1 MYILHS
7 TTYIEDMSLDL
18 FNGLLNLIAAAHEL
32 SEFFPLFVELDS
44 IGIAAQYE
52 AI

>member
-1 MYILHS
+1 
-7 TTYIEDMSLDL
+7 MSLDL
-18 FNGLLNLIAAAHEL
+18 FNGLLNLIAAAHEP

-52 AI
+52 AICMLSVANANKIK